1 MSLIFPASFW
11 SHYVCF
17 LLDCW
22 TYFTCLLSLEMLLII
37 SWVNDSIFFVN
48 WKFGRKTFKV
58 WFMNSNLNLS
68 KNLKHFDNKKRLS
81 GSNRTGILPKI
92 KIGIISKVGYYN
104 SICVHFYMLL
114 LNSLYHRSTKYR
126 QYIKANLTLSEH
138 RFKSM
143 NFHLWQELYFSKGCI
158 LFPNLLTHFFFLIR
172 SKTTHRDSIKRTTFF
187 YFLHAS

>member
-1 MSLIFPASFW
+1 MSQW
-11 SHYVCF
+11 QY
-17 LLDCW
+17 
-22 TYFTCLLSLEMLLII
+22 
-37 SWVNDSIFFVN
+37 FFVN

-58 WFMNSNLNLS
+58 WFMNSNLNLR
-68 KNLKHFDNKKRLS
+68 KNLKHFDIKKRLS

-126 QYIKANLTLSEH
+126 QYIKANLTLAEH

-158 LFPNLLTHFFFLIR
+158 LFPNLLTHFFPLLDLKQHTATQLKEPLFLF
-172 SKTTHRDSIKRTTFF
+172 SSCFLDVTKT
-187 YFLHAS
+187 FLTWK